1 MCLVMV
7 LLRALSL
14 LPHSRGVGVPAAA
27 PTPAIG
33 APPPA
38 SANGQPLA
46 AVNGVVAATAAGNGA
61 ATGARPPMR
70 WTNNTSGFVLRRIS
84 QLIQTSAR
92 ADKGSRRRM

>member
-14 LPHSRGVGVPAAA
+14 LPHSWGGWGACCYSY
-27 PTPAIG
+27 PAIG

-38 SANGQPLA
+38 SANGQPPA
-46 AVNGVVAATAAGNGA
+46 AVNGAVVVAAAGNGA
-61 ATGARPPMR
+61 ATGSRPPMR
-70 WTNNTSGFVLRRIS
+70 WTNSTSGFVLRRIS
-84 QLIQTSAR
+84 QFIQTSAR

>member
-14 LPHSRGVGVPAAA
+14 LPHSWGVGVPAAT
-27 PTPAIG
+27 PTPTVG
-33 APPPA
+33 APPLA
-38 SANGQPLA
+38 SANGQPPA
-46 AVNGVVAATAAGNGA
+46 AVNGAVVAAATGNGA
-61 ATGARPPMR
+61 AIGARPPTR

-84 QLIQTSAR
+84 QLIETSAR